1 MNVLLCG
8 GIRDHHDYLYQAG
21 YQVTWLL
28 NRSSLTPED
37 WNSSA
42 RRFIVYAPEDSY
54 TLLAEQVRQLHQQLD
69 FQRVFAFHD
78 DSQQLAAH
86 LAHAIGRDFPIS
98 HAAVHNTRNKVA
110 ARLAL
115 DGAGV
120 PSCWYAEATDKQALF
135 GILRQC
141 ELAKVIIKPSDGTG
155 SIGVVALEEPANV
168 DEGWLDEHVTC
179 YPVLVEEFLCGKEF
193 SVESFSVSGRHY
205 VLGITEKFI
214 DAASFIE
221 IGHVFP
227 AELDSLITEEITSY
241 VAKVL
246 AATGIEHTVAH
257 TEIMLTAQG
266 PRLIE
271 THTRVGGDYI
281 PQLVRQVTGVDL
293 YEIGA
298 RLQEGHWSSY
308 FVEQYTVP
316 ASDGWC
322 GIRYL
327 LPDAPGRIVKSVHG
341 VEQARAFPG
350 VVQAHALRKPG
361 ERIKS
366 LIESFPRTAYVI
378 AKSPSRTEL
387 CDILTAA
394 IGSIHYEYE

>member
-8 GIRDHHDYLYQAG
+8 GVRDHHDFLYQAG
-21 YQVTWLL
+21 YKVTWLL
-28 NRSSLTPED
+28 NRNSLAVED
-37 WNSSA
+37 LSSSA
-42 RRFIVYAPEDSY
+42 RRLIAYAMEDSY
-54 TLLAEQVRQLHQQLD
+54 SLLTGQVLELHQQLN

-78 DSQQLAAH
+78 DSQELAAH
-86 LAHAIGRDFPIS
+86 LAHAIGCDFPIS
-98 HAAVHNTRNKVA
+98 HATMRNTRNKIA
-110 ARLAL
+110 TRLAL
-115 DGAGV
+115 DSAGV
-120 PSCWYAEATDKQALF
+120 PSCWLAEATDKQALLS
-135 GILRQC
+135 ILRQS

-155 SIGVVALEEPANV
+155 SLGVVALEEPASI
-168 DEGWLDEHVTC
+168 DESWLDEHVAG
-179 YPVLVEEFLCGKEF
+179 YPVLVEEFLYGKEF
-193 SVESFSVSGRHY
+193 SVESYSVYGRHH
-205 VLGITEKFI
+205 VLGITEKLI

-227 AELDSLITEEITSY
+227 AELEPPVTELITAY
-241 VAKVL
+241 VASVL
-246 AATGIEHTVAH
+246 AATGIEHCVSH
-257 TEIMLTAQG
+257 TEIMLTDQG

-281 PQLVRQVTGVDL
+281 PHLVRHVTGVDL
-293 YEIGA
+293 CEIGT

-327 LPDAPGRIVKSVHG
+327 LPDAPGRVVKSVHG
-341 VEQARAFPG
+341 VERARALSG
-350 VVQAHALRKPG
+350 VMQAHALRKPG

-366 LIESFPRTAYVI
+366 LVENFPRTAYVI
-378 AKSPSRTEL
+378 AKSSSRSEL
-387 CDILTAA
+387 DGVLSDA